1 MPKVFVYGTLLGDDS
16 GRNYWGRP
24 VKVLS
29 SQHATIL
36 GSLFLKDYPFI
47 VLDGKGMVRG
57 KVFDVDE
64 PTLKEY
70 DEIEGIG
77 ESWYSRVKVEAT
89 LYDGTKV
96 EAWVYCHKTS
106 RGGEP
111 VPSGQFGDWYDT
123 NMFLIPKDMGV
134 EVRARRRRDD

>member
-1 MPKVFVYGTLLGDDS
+1 MKLL
-16 GRNYWGRP
+16 
-24 VKVLS
+24 
-29 SQHATIL
+29 
-36 GSLFLKDYPFI
+36 
-47 VLDGKGMVRG
+47 
-57 KVFDVDE
+57 

-77 ESWYSRVKVEAT
+77 ESWYSREKVEAT

-111 VPSGQFGDWYDT
+111 IPSGCWS
-123 NMFLIPKDMGV
+123 IPECWV
-134 EVRARRRRDD
+134 